1 MTIVKIYAHKKA
13 RESYTGAHKKVIQ
26 EIKIMAS
33 GRRGWKKSK
42 RSILFRN
49 ASLAFIIPFWMYIVV
64 SLCRIHLLTHTQTDL
79 D

>member
-1 MTIVKIYAHKKA
+1 MNYTK
-13 RESYTGAHKKVIQ
+13 SPGTYTGAHKKVIQ
-26 EIKIMAS
+26 EITIMAS
-33 GRRGWKKSK
+33 VRRGWKSK
-42 RSILFRN
+42 RSIPKKN